1 MLWGDWNVCV
11 IETPRSSLDKRR
23 IFRKPTLNGLYTPFG
38 SPVCGGTE
46 TSGAREK
53 TALLGA
59 RNRYAL
65 RLADHQRSSPSCAG
79 WDRLAI
85 KMAMVEFVM
94 TSYSSLSKISIIS
107 AAVITCG
114 SFGKCLRLPVT
125 KKESSLLRQTS

>member
-1 MLWGDWNVCV
+1 MVFTPPSVPPFAGDRNL
-11 IETPRSSLDKRR
+11 RSEGENRPTRR
-23 IFRKPTLNGLYTPFG
+23 SEPLRSK
-38 SPVCGGTE
+38 VGGP
-46 TSGAREK
+46 SK
-53 TALLGA
+53 V
-59 RNRYAL
+59 
-65 RLADHQRSSPSCAG
+65 SPSCAG